1 MKSINTEGK
10 NIKIVNNDAAKQY
23 LQEEKERMAL
33 AKTLLDNIKTNL
45 LILEATLF
53 GLDDALLVGVKKSKE
68 QIGLSEDMMY
78 RFYHYSFKVY
88 RLQETTTKIVE
99 ILATLDPKEDKKL
112 CSFFAEIVMA
122 SMKVGPFNIKHNK
135 EWTKH
140 TRPIVEAFLHAKY
153 FLAMAVK
160 YGNMFKNRK
169 TPPTSLPS
177 GWASLLILYGIR

>member
-1 MKSINTEGK
+1 MSTTTQEQSE
-10 NIKIVNNDAAKQY
+10 AAKEY
-23 LQEEKERMAL
+23 LENEKRKMAL
-33 AKTLLDNIKTNL
+33 AKILLDNIKANL
-45 LILEATLF
+45 PMLEATLF
-53 GLDDALLVGVKKSKE
+53 GLDDALMMGVKKSKD
-68 QIGLSEDMMY
+68 QMGLSEDMMY

-88 RLQETTTKIVE
+88 GLQDTTKKIVE
-99 ILATLDPKEDKKL
+99 ILATLDPKENKNL
-112 CSFFAEIVMA
+112 CSFFAEIVMS
-122 SMKVGPFNIKHNK
+122 SMKVGPFKMKHNN

-140 TRPIVEAFLHAKY
+140 TRPIVEAFLHAQY

>member
-1 MKSINTEGK
+1 MSKETK
-10 NIKIVNNDAAKQY
+10 
-23 LQEEKERMAL
+23 EEAEKLYAESQKERIRL
-33 AKTLLDNIKTNL
+33 QGELLVNIQKNL
-45 LILEATLF
+45 PVLEATLF
-53 GLDDALLVGVKKSKE
+53 GIDDALSLGVKKSKD
-68 QIGLSEDMMY
+68 QMGVSEDMMY

-88 RLQETTTKIVE
+88 KLQEITKKIVA
-99 ILATLDPKEDKKL
+99 LLGALDPKEDKRL

-122 SMKVGPFNIKHNK
+122 SLAVGEWKIKHNK

-160 YGNMFKNRK
+160 YGNMFKSRK

-177 GWASLLILYGIR
+177 GWASLLVLYAIR